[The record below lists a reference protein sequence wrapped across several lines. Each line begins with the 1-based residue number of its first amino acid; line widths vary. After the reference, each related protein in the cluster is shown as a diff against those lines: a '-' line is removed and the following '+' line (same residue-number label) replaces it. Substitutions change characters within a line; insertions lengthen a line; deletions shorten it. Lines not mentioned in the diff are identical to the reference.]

1 MSLFRS
7 LIPVGASLSLMTV
20 TFVGAPATA
29 GSPSAAAMAQGLA
42 SGTVGVAA
50 LSSATASRAHR
61 GSGSVLVSVKGD
73 HLGRPVSLVLR
84 GKGLKKKAR
93 TKKNA
98 KFGRLPAGRYV
109 LKAKVVSTA
118 SAQAKPRPASLKVRV
133 SAGKARKVVI
143 TYERVA
149 AQPVTALPPVVV
161 TDPPPPPVEPR
172 PEYEAPHDV
181 PVATFVEPS
190 AERINDAEPLNLL
203 QGKRLRDEVTVVLG
217 TDDAPGDRAA
227 ADAVA
232 YSVGAVVVGGSQEMG
247 IYQIRW
253 PSQQDVDAR
262 IRQLEAM
269 PGVTGVDAATL
280 DSTFEATVTNPDDW
294 SDDGPDGTW
303 HLQQARLPQAWNGS
317 SVDTPVGIVD
327 GGWADK
333 DHEDLNVTYRDESND
348 SSVTHWHATHVA
360 GLACAKGNG
369 KGVVGAAW
377 GCPILTSQRRTTT
390 NGILRSAIDV
400 VVEGARVVNISMG
413 YIPEGPEGESRC
425 ATPDEITA
433 LSQADDE
440 AFRRFTRTNGRKV
453 VYTISAGNNCTPA
466 VQGVGGP
473 KVGNPDNVITVAA
486 ANSDGTMAR
495 FSSWGAEVAAGGGVG
510 VPPLIDRSGNTVDG
524 KTGVWSTMPKNRYGP
539 AWGTSMAAPIV
550 AGVAALLRSRHPDW
564 DAAKVGKCIVDSAG
578 TLTGYVTDVGAFPAW
593 YTPQVDLSSAADIPL
608 LDAET
613 ALQCGNQKNHVLV
626 FGTPYRPSGTSNIE
640 GALTSA
646 GYAVT
651 VSPTLPHRLGTF
663 GQVWWYGMPSL
674 SAADQQRLI
683 DYATRGGGLYLT
695 GEWQGCNCNNSSI
708 SPIVDSLLGSPGA
721 LRFGPDLATGRD
733 VTVVN
738 PFVKGNLATY
748 PNTLATN
755 TTNASGTIAGDA
767 FTSDHFVFLDG
778 NANGTMAVWTEQE
791 LVGGVGRLVVMMD
804 INWAQTEYGNLLT
817 IPYIAQNAAAFLKGA
832 RGVDPALRSSHPGQP
847 KAAAPS
853 PSDRLHE
860 TTVPPTTGVP
870 RSGQGG

>member
-1 MSLFRS
+1 MSHFRS
-7 LIPVGASLSLMTV
+7 LISVGASCSLISV
-20 TFVGAPATA
+20 ALLGAAAGAPVAA
-29 GSPSAAAMAQGLA
+29 SGSGALHVNRAVNVVHIPALGAAA
-42 SGTVGVAA
+42 
-50 LSSATASRAHR
+50 ASRAR
-61 GSGSVLVSVKGD
+61 GTRTGSLVVAVKGD

-84 GKGLKKKAR
+84 GKGLRKKAHA
-93 TKKNA
+93 KKLK
-98 KFGRLPAGRYV
+98 KFARLDPGRYV
-109 LKAKVVSTA
+109 LKAKTVSTA
-118 SAQAKPRPASLKVRV
+118 SARSTPKPASLKLRV
-133 SAGKARKVVI
+133 ASGKTRKVII
-143 TYERVA
+143 TYSRVPA
-149 AQPVTALPPVVV
+149 TPVTGSPPDVV
-161 TDPPPPPVEPR
+161 TNPPPPVDNPR
-172 PEYEAPHDV
+172 PGYEAPHDV
-181 PVATFVEPS
+181 PVETFVDPS
-190 AERINDAEPLNLL
+190 AERINDAEPLAGIS
-203 QGKRLRDEVTVVLG
+203 GKRLRDEVTVVLG
-217 TDDAPGDRAA
+217 SDESPGDRAV
-227 ADAVA
+227 ADSIA
-232 YSVGAVVVGGSQEMG
+232 YAVGAVVVGGSQGMG

-253 PSQQDVDAR
+253 PEQQDIDAR

-333 DHEDLNVTYRDESND
+333 DHEDLNVTYRDKSND
-348 SSVTHWHATHVA
+348 SAATAGHATHVA
-360 GLACAKGNG
+360 GLACAKSNG

-390 NGILRSAIDV
+390 NGILRSAIDL

-413 YIPEGPEGESRC
+413 YQPQESRC
-425 ATPDEITA
+425 ATLDEITA

-440 AFRRFTRTNGRKV
+440 AFRRFTRTNGRKA

-510 VPPLIDRSGNTVDG
+510 VPPLIDRSGNPVDG
-524 KTGVWSTMPKNRYGP
+524 NTGVWSTLPGNKYGTM
-539 AWGTSMAAPIV
+539 AGTSMSAPIV

-578 TLTGYVTDVGAFPAW
+578 TLTGYVTDVGAFPTR

-626 FGTPYRPSGTSNIE
+626 FGTPSRPSGTSNIE

-663 GQVWWYGMPSL
+663 GQVWWYGLPSL

-683 DYATRGGGLYLT
+683 DYVTRGGGLYLT

-721 LRFGPDLATGRD
+721 LRFGPDLATGYD

-738 PFVKGNLATY
+738 PFVKGNLATN

-755 TTNASGTIAGDA
+755 TTNASGTIARDA

-832 RGVDPALRSSHPGQP
+832 KGVDPAVRSIRPRLEKQTLP
-847 KAAAPS
+847 AAPDQ
-853 PSDRLHE
+853 PPRA
-860 TTVPPTTGVP
+860 TVPRQPAG
-870 RSGQGG
+870 